1 MAYATLTKSDLRRAA
16 LRTASAVNFQDAI
29 RSIALEEIDGQDVEK
44 RSQWLANRS
53 GVAVSTIQVQV
64 AEMVDILVH

>member
-1 MAYATLTKSDLRRAA
+1 MAYATSASRK
-16 LRTASAVNFQDAI
+16 ASAVSFQNAI

-44 RSQWLANRS
+44 RSQWLANRT